1 MVRSVNSSP
10 LLLCARLLE
19 TDNWFLGLAD
29 VIISRGGMYRDCG
42 RLYTCS
48 IGIDA
53 KNLGILQNRWTS
65 VSESGTSVS
74 WKLDIESGKRRARTA
89 LTC

>member
-19 TDNWFLGLAD
+19 SDNWFLGLAD

-65 VSESGTSVS
+65 VSGTSVS

>member
-1 MVRSVNSSP
+1 
-10 LLLCARLLE
+10 
-19 TDNWFLGLAD
+19 
-29 VIISRGGMYRDCG
+29 MYRDCG

-74 WKLDIESGKRRARTA
+74 WKLDIESGKRRARIA
-89 LTC
+89 LIC